1 MTDVLMEPWNLS
13 IEEASNGRCVVRFGD
28 TEIFY
33 EFDGDVR
40 PPPVANLD
48 FAVIAVIF
56 RAMKQGTD
64 LHVRGPVSKVLLR
77 NIEELQNVWSCWK
90 PKAYSPI
97 AVTVE
102 KEVDNSGVRVERKGV
117 FAYSGGVDGS
127 FALLQH
133 MYGEAGRRAVKPV
146 TAVLI
151 HGFEIPL
158 DKSDAFALAARNA
171 RAVLGKL
178 GVPLSTVR
186 TNWRRQVCSD
196 WEAEFGACLA
206 SSLHQF
212 SSVAPVGVIAAD
224 EDYSHLEF
232 PWGSNPITNP
242 MLSGADFE
250 ILTEGG
256 RYTRTDRVKF
266 LSNTPDVAASLR
278 VCWEGVMTGRNCGRC
293 EKCIRTKLN
302 FMAAGKPPVCFD
314 RPPTLSEIVGLRVRN
329 PIQLGYLT
337 DILQTA
343 INNGISDSW
352 TKALQICVWKGKAEL
367 AARYVKQRM
376 IGLASFIG
384 GKPRNPLN

>member
-1 MTDVLMEPWNLS
+1 MEPWNLS
-13 IEEASNGRCVVRFGD
+13 IEEASNGRRVVRFGD

-56 RAMKQGTD
+56 RAMKQRTN
-64 LHVRGPVSKVLLR
+64 LHVRGPVSTVLLR
-77 NIEELQNVWSCWK
+77 NIEELQNAWSCWK

-97 AVTVE
+97 AITVE
-102 KEVDNSGVRVERKGV
+102 KEVDNSGVPVERKGV
-117 FAYSGGVDGS
+117 FAYSGGVDSS
-127 FALLQH
+127 FALLRH

-146 TAVLI
+146 TAVII

-158 DKSDAFALAARNA
+158 DKSDVFGFAVRNA

-178 GVPLSTVR
+178 GIPLATVR

-212 SSVAPVGVIAAD
+212 SSVASVGVIGAD

-256 RYTRTDRVKF
+256 RYTRTDRVNF
-266 LSNTPDVAASLR
+266 ISSTPDVAASLR
-278 VCWEGVMTGRNCGRC
+278 VCWEGLMTGRNCGRC

-302 FMAAGKPPVCFD
+302 FMAAAKAPVCFD

-337 DILQTA
+337 DILQAA
-343 INNGISDSW
+343 INNGISDPW
-352 TKALQICVWKGKAEL
+352 AKALQVCVWKGKAEL
-367 AARYVKQRM
+367 AARYVKRRM
-376 IGLASFIG
+376 IGLAGLNG
-384 GKPRNPLN
+384 GKPRNQLN

>member
-1 MTDVLMEPWNLS
+1 MEPWNLS
-13 IEEASNGRCVVRFGD
+13 IEEASNGRRVVRFGD

-33 EFDGDVR
+33 EFGGDVR

-56 RAMKQGTD
+56 RAMKQRTN
-64 LHVRGPVSKVLLR
+64 LHVRGPVSSVLLR

-90 PKAYSPI
+90 PEAYSPI
-97 AVTVE
+97 GVTVE
-102 KEVDNSGVRVERKGV
+102 EEVDNLGVRVERKGV

-127 FALLQH
+127 FALLRH
-133 MYGEAGRRAVKPV
+133 IYGEAGRRAVKPV
-146 TAVLI
+146 TAVMI

-158 DKSDAFALAARNA
+158 NKSDAFGLAVRNA

-186 TNWRRQVCSD
+186 TNWRWQVCSD

-212 SSVAPVGVIAAD
+212 SSVASVGVIAAD

-256 RYTRTDRVKF
+256 RYTRTDRVNF
-266 LSNTPDVAASLR
+266 ISSTPDVATSLR
-278 VCWEGVMTGRNCGRC
+278 VCWEGTMTGRNCGRC

-302 FMAAGKPPVCFD
+302 FMAAGKAPVCFD

-329 PIQLGYLT
+329 PVQLGYLT

-343 INNGISDSW
+343 INNGISDAW

-367 AARYVKQRM
+367 AARYVKRRL
-376 IGLASFIG
+376 IGLAGVNG
-384 GKPRNPLN
+384 GRPRNPLN